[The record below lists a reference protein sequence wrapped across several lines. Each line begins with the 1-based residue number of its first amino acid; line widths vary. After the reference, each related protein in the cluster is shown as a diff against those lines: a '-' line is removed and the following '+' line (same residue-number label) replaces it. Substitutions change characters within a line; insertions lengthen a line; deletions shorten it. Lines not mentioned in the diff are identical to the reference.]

1 MKIFLRFLYLNTYGF
16 MLILGGLLIIALPFW
31 LITVYTLIGQ
41 VVIGIIPIG
50 FGISLIS
57 SWNDKKREY
66 NVLMERNKNNFR
78 PDTFE
83 IYMDHPCGRKLTH
96 AVLKDLGKSEE
107 YKNLLIYKPT
117 FKEGLRDFFKKPEV
131 KLTYVN
137 KEYLRNVREK
147 AKTSEGRFATSAVFV
162 NKNPD
167 KSNQ

>member
-66 NVLMERNKNNFR
+66 NVLMERNKNNF
-78 PDTFE
+78 
-83 IYMDHPCGRKLTH
+83 
-96 AVLKDLGKSEE
+96 
-107 YKNLLIYKPT
+107 
-117 FKEGLRDFFKKPEV
+117 
-131 KLTYVN
+131 
-137 KEYLRNVREK
+137 
-147 AKTSEGRFATSAVFV
+147 
-162 NKNPD
+162 
-167 KSNQ
+167 